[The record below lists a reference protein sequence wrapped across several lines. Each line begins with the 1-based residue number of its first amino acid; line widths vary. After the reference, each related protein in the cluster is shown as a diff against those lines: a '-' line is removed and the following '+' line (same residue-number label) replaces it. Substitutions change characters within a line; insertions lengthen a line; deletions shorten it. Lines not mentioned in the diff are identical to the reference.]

1 MDLKVVIGL
10 TPDEVE
16 MLSRPVHG
24 QGGFQSL
31 LRRIQKQLD
40 AESRLELTI
49 DDIRQIVRYRS
60 RYGGGGFQGRLNA
73 VLTALSRLADALRF
87 R

>member
-31 LRRIQKQLD
+31 LRRIQKQLN

-49 DDIRQIVRYRS
+49 DDIRQIVLQVSLRGWWFSRKVKRS
-60 RYGGGGFQGRLNA
+60 INSSQ
-73 VLTALSRLADALRF
+73 
-87 R
+87 